1 MTNERLINILINT
14 FDWASEVSEQ
24 VFKDLIIASGIT
36 DNELNELGF
45 DAIDINKKERTI
57 ND

>member
-45 DAIDINKKERTI
+45 DAIDVNKKERTI